1 MARADLT
8 RQADQLT
15 RMQADYGDVVPR
27 RDFQMLEARYTA
39 FQEKHDVLQSDF
51 NQLKEEHDTMLEV
64 HKQVRM
70 FFCCLIQKGPEL
82 YILAYIFEN

>member
-1 MARADLT
+1 MYNRFIICVIPLATQVARADLT

-27 RDFQMLEARYTA
+27 RDFQMLEAKHA
-39 FQEKHDVLQSDF
+39 ELEEKFNLRQTDF

-64 HKQVRM
+64 HKQVRH
-70 FFCCLIQKGPEL
+70 FI
-82 YILAYIFEN
+82 